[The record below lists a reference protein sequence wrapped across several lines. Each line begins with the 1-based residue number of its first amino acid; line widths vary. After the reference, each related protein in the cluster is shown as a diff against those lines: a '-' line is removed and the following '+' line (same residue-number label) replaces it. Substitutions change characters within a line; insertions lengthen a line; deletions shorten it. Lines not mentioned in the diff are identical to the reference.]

1 MLFFNG
7 NFVLGVLGENMFTE
21 IATNTFPRFIFVWR
35 IKTSVAMSTF
45 AGNVYYSP

>member
-21 IATNTFPRFIFVWR
+21 IATNTFSRFISVWR

-45 AGNVYYSP
+45 AENVYYSP